1 MKHIEDLQWKKVY
14 IEKSASNNS
23 KKHIDKDATIGLQH
37 VQVAIRLDDEIA
49 PLHAEESNLDVRVKF
64 SKVQFEKLKTE
75 FYF

>member
-1 MKHIEDLQWKKVY
+1 MKHIEDLQRKKVY
-14 IEKSASNNS
+14 LEKFASNNS

-37 VQVAIRLDDEIA
+37 VKGAIRLDDEIA
-49 PLHAEESNLDVRVKF
+49 LLHAEESKLDARVKF